1 MKSKSVAI
9 IVAHP
14 DDEILWAGGL
24 ILLHPF
30 WNWFIISLSR
40 KNDKDRASK
49 FQKVLKKLQVNGI
62 MGDLDDGPKQ
72 FPLDDEV
79 VEEEILKLLPS
90 REFDLI
96 ISHDPKGEY
105 TRHKRHEEVGRAVIR
120 LWDKK
125 IIKTTDLWT
134 FAYEDGGGEYLPKP
148 LENTAL
154 FVELPEKEWNLKYEI
169 ITKTYGF
176 DKKSWEA
183 RATPK
188 SESFRTYTKPSEAK
202 ERFI

>member
-1 MKSKSVAI
+1 MKSKSVVM

-14 DDEILWAGGL
+14 DDEVLWAGGL
-24 ILLHPF
+24 ILLHSF

-40 KNDKDRASK
+40 KNDIDRAPK
-49 FQKVLKKLQVNGI
+49 FQRVLKKLQANGI
-62 MGDLDDGPKQ
+62 MGDLDDGPEQ

-79 VEEEILKLLPS
+79 VEEEILKLLPTHD
-90 REFDLI
+90 FDLI
-96 ISHDPKGEY
+96 ITHDPQGEY
-105 TRHKRHEEVGRAVIR
+105 TRHKRHEEIGRAVIR

-125 IIKTTDLWT
+125 IIKTTDVWT
-134 FAYEDGGGEYLPKP
+134 FAYEDGGGAYLPRP
-148 LENTAL
+148 VENTAV
-154 FVELPEKEWNLKYEI
+154 FNELPDKIWNLKYEI
-169 ITKTYGF
+169 LTKAYGF

-188 SESFRTYTKPSEAK
+188 SEAFRTYTKPSEAK